1 MKYKDLKTV
10 FHMSG
15 TQEWENEYTNRFNHY
30 GSYRTDINIH
40 PIQDQRQK
48 LDVSYPVFFS
58 ITKTIFESTETILL
72 NSNKINFLLNEQPE
86 TAKKAYIT
94 KLIINELQSTNE
106 KENIRSTKEDIADAI
121 YSVDVNKKNKKFL
134 GLVKQYTS
142 LQKVN
147 GERFENV
154 KDFRTAYDKLL
165 INEIDPEELPDGE
178 LFRTSGVGI
187 YDRSTNKWTHRNE
200 FNEAEINLFLKDIIQ
215 FNKYYK
221 APQLLKIVSTHFMFE
236 YLHPFYD
243 GNGRLGRY
251 ILAKE
256 LIAYLDII
264 TAFTFSYTINRN
276 RGKYDKSFEKATN
289 FHNKGELT
297 LFIDTMLKLII
308 EGQESAI
315 KDFEDNKQ
323 KLSLLVENLKNENL
337 LDDEFIVIKKL
348 LEDKVFGS
356 HYSRISVK
364 KLVEEVPFSRQKV
377 DKILK
382 KHLDK
387 LDKLKGNPV
396 VYEIKDSFIERLLSY

>member
-1 MKYKDLKTV
+1 MNTQIDSIITV
-10 FHMSG
+10 H
-15 TQEWENEYTNRFNHY
+15 TEQILIY
-30 GSYRTDINIH
+30 
-40 PIQDQRQK
+40 IQFKNQRQK

-187 YDRSTNKWTHRNE
+187 YDKSTNRWTHRNE

-256 LIAYLDII
+256 LSAYLDII

-276 RGKYDKSFEKATN
+276 KGKYDKSFEKATN

-315 KDFEDNKQ
+315 KDFEDNEQ